1 MSMQPRAPFAPLIP
15 ENAPFSPEQRSWLNG
30 FFAGLF
36 SLDGAP
42 VPLSPADGAALMP
55 ATPAASPAADPLADG
70 DDGEAPWHDP
80 AMPLAERMTLAEGR
94 PLRRRMMA
102 AMAQQDCGQCGYTC
116 EAYSDALV
124 LRTEERLNLCVP
136 GGKETARN
144 LKALAEELT
153 GSEAGSAGSD
163 TGAPTVAKDPTG
175 APALAAPAV
184 PNGASPSAAPTATRD
199 KPGLA
204 TFLSRRRLNA
214 AGSEKETHHVEFD
227 LSASGLAYRAGDS
240 FGVFAENAPSLARAV
255 IRLIGLPP
263 SEPISAGGQTRTL
276 FDWLAHQKA
285 LGAAPDALFLALAR
299 EAGDIH
305 ERKRLERMSEGEEAD
320 GDLASLDVLAALQKY
335 RHLAPSPARL
345 IEALDPLQPR
355 LYSISSTP
363 RANPGRVSLTVDTVR
378 YTLADR
384 LRMGVA
390 STWLAD
396 RAEPGDRVRAYVQPA
411 HGFELPDNDDTPIVM
426 VGPGTGVAPFRAFL
440 QERMA
445 RGAKGGAWLF
455 YGHQREA
462 QDFFYREELEGF
474 AASGTL
480 SRLSTAWSR
489 DGARKVYV
497 QDRMREAGAD
507 LHGWIEQGAHLY
519 VCGDAKRMAKD
530 VDAALVA
537 IVAEHGGMPGEE
549 ARARVD
555 ALKCAGRYQADV
567 Y

>member
-1 MSMQPRAPFAPLIP
+1 MSMQPCAPFAPLIP
-15 ENAPFSPEQRSWLNG
+15 DNAPFSPEQRSWLNG

-42 VPLSPADGAALMP
+42 VALSPTEGAALMP
-55 ATPAASPAADPLADG
+55 AAGSDAAPAADPLADG

-80 AMPLAERMTLAEGR
+80 AMPMNERMTLAEGR

-116 EAYSDALV
+116 EAYSDALA
-124 LRTEERLNLCVP
+124 LRAEARLNLCVP
-136 GGKETARN
+136 GGKETGRK

-153 GSEAGSAGSD
+153 GSEAGSSGSD
-163 TGAPTVAKDPTG
+163 TGAPTAAKDP
-175 APALAAPAV
+175 APAAPDAPAV
-184 PNGASPSAAPTATRD
+184 LNGAAPPIATRE

-204 TFLSRRRLNA
+204 TFLSRRRLNGA
-214 AGSEKETHHVEFD
+214 DSEKETHHVEFD
-227 LSASGLAYRAGDS
+227 LSASGLSYRAGDS
-240 FGVFAENAPSLARAV
+240 FGVFAENAPSLARAI
-255 IRLIGLPP
+255 IRLIGLPA
-263 SEPISAGGQTRTL
+263 SEPISAEGQTRTL
-276 FDWLAHQKA
+276 VDWLTHRKA

-299 EAGDIH
+299 EAGDAH
-305 ERKRLERMSEGEEAD
+305 ERKRLERMAEGDDAD
-320 GDLASLDVLAALQKY
+320 GDLQTLDVLAALQKY

-355 LYSISSTP
+355 LYSISSSP
-363 RANPGRVSLTVDTVR
+363 RANPGQVSLTVDTVR

-411 HGFELPDNDDTPIVM
+411 HGFGLPDNDDVPIVM

-455 YGHQREA
+455 YGHQRERT
-462 QDFFYREELEGF
+462 DFFYREELEGF
-474 AASGTL
+474 QAAGTL

-489 DGARKVYV
+489 DGDRKVYV
-497 QDRMREAGAD
+497 QDRMRETGAD
-507 LHGWIEQGAHLY
+507 LHGWIERGAHLY
-519 VCGDAKRMAKD
+519 VCGDAKRMARD
-530 VDAALVA
+530 VDATLVE
-537 IVAEHGGMPGEE
+537 IVAQHGGVPGEE
-549 ARARVD
+549 ARARID
-555 ALKCAGRYQADV
+555 ALKRAGRYQADV